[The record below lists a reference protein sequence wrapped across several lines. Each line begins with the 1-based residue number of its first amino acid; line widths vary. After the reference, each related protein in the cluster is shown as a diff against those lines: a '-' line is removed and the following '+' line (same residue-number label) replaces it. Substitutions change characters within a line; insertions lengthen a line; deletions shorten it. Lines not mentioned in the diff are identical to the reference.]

1 LSRITPEEDLPQ
13 SIKSEF
19 KDFYKTMTSIP
30 GSGDEGAIQ
39 ATVNT
44 LAETKLNASV
54 EKVISFYD
62 TTCKHREPN

>member
-1 LSRITPEEDLPQ
+1 
-13 SIKSEF
+13 
-19 KDFYKTMTSIP
+19 MTSIP